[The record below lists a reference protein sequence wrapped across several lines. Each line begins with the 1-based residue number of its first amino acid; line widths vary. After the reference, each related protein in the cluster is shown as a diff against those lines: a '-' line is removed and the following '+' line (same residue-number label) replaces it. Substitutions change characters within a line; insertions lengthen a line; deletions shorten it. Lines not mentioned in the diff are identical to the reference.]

1 MDVWFREINVVS
13 VIKMVNN
20 NKLYLIIRY
29 NVSK

>member
-20 NKLYLIIRY
+20 NKLYFIIRY